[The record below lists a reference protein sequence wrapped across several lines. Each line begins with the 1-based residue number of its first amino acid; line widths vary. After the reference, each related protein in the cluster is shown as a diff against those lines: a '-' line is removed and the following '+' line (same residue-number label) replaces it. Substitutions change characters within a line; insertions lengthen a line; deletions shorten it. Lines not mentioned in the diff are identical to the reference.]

1 MCWIIVD
8 KHVAFDCRLLVMGTA
23 VKLSACPFGVDVW
36 DIPVQRWTPFS
47 IFILLG
53 KRLNSGVHLF
63 LCVILQNTWFSA
75 KLTGL

>member
-53 KRLNSGVHLF
+53 GNG
-63 LCVILQNTWFSA
+63 
-75 KLTGL
+75 